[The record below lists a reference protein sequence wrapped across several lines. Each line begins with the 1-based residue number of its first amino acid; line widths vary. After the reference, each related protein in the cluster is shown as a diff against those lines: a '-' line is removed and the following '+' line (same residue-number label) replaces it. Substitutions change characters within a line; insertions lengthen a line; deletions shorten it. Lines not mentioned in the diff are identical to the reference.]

1 MRTTEIVTLV
11 AVVLLGGCTTTVSPT
26 IDDVRPVEHHY
37 EILDDTEVLL
47 LEAEEDWCTTLEG
60 SAGAWLAAN
69 DHDLIVD
76 VSSGEPGSLEPET
89 VALLETVASGGS
101 PSVSPDDIEELD
113 TFLRFP
119 IPSPLACR
127 TAFETRDR

>member
-1 MRTTEIVTLV
+1 MRATWIVTIV
-11 AVVLLGGCTTTVSPT
+11 VSVLLGGCTTTVSPT
-26 IDDVRPVEHHY
+26 IDDGEPIEPRYDMLE
-37 EILDDTEVLL
+37 DTEVLL
-47 LEAEEDWCTTLEG
+47 LDAEENWCTTLEG